1 MNIRFVSSL
10 TPDDE
15 DRVAPGLVTALGQLL
30 DAMPIAYT
38 LRVETASGKLYQHAH
53 AGPEILDSGVNS
65 ASPGDDRTEQER
77 RERHGPRPKT
87 EVS

>member
-15 DRVAPGLVTALGQLL
+15 DRLAPGLVTALGQLL

-38 LRVETASGKLYQHAH
+38 LRVETATGKLYQHAH
-53 AGPEILDSGVNS
+53 AGPDVVDIGVNGAPDS
-65 ASPGDDRTEQER
+65 DERAEPDR
-77 RERHGPRPKT
+77 RERPVRAKS
-87 EVS
+87 EVL

>member
-15 DRVAPGLVTALGQLL
+15 DRLAPGLVTALGQLL
-30 DAMPIAYT
+30 DAVPIAYT
-38 LRVETASGKLYQHAH
+38 LRIETASGRLYQHAH
-53 AGPEILDSGVNS
+53 AGPDVVGGVS
-65 ASPGDDRTEQER
+65 LGGDLPESSRPER
-77 RERHGPRPKT
+77 PVSHPRS